1 MTPAQFKDYQ
11 KTFKWRVKTTAE
23 KLGVTRYAV
32 MHWRAGRREIP
43 RPVAIL
49 LTKYRDELIWFFQR

>member
-1 MTPAQFKDYQ
+1 
-11 KTFKWRVKTTAE
+11 VKTTAE

-43 RPVAIL
+43 NPVAIL